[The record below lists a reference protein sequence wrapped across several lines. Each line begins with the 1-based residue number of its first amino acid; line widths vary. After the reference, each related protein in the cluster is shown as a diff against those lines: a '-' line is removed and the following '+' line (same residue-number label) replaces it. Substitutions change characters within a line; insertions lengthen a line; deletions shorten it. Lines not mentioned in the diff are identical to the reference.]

1 MTQGQHRA
9 RLVAAL
15 VALALSAQ
23 PFAAEAQDPQRL
35 TAAKALFDH
44 AIAAMDQGDYATA
57 CRELEEVGRL
67 EPKAIGARLT
77 LAECYER
84 AGRLATAWTAY
95 ALAEEAAMQAS
106 QPDRQKRAHDRG
118 EALKAKLGRLALEV
132 PGEVRALPGLEIRLD
147 GEVMPPAM
155 WSVPMPLDRGQH
167 TVSVS
172 AAGKRA
178 ISKSVEIADGATL
191 VAKAPMY
198 PRIALDMPDEVRAL
212 PGLEIRLDGV
222 VLPPARWSVPIPV
235 EPGRHVIAVSADRR
249 DPREEAIVA
258 AQEGA
263 TIPAKVPV
271 PPAFDVVR
279 GIQVRAGGASADRG
293 VRLHIVSDTPSVVLA
308 AGSAGFAI
316 CAAPCDRVLEPR
328 ADQTFVFTGP
338 GIPSSSSFR
347 LDPLRG
353 DVTARVS
360 GGSLA
365 QYWTGSALLIAGGM
379 TVLAAIPAGAA
390 AEKNGPAIGAGTA
403 GAGVAVAAAGLFLL
417 LRGRTTYSLGGPGA
431 VALGF

>member
-132 PGEVRALPGLEIRLD
+132 PG
-147 GEVMPPAM
+147 
-155 WSVPMPLDRGQH
+155 
-167 TVSVS
+167 
-172 AAGKRA
+172 
-178 ISKSVEIADGATL
+178 
-191 VAKAPMY
+191 
-198 PRIALDMPDEVRAL
+198 EVRAL